1 MTAVAKAERTRSW
14 GPLTALA
21 IPDLRNKILFT
32 LAMVVVYRFGVH
44 IPVPGVDFAAVQLL
58 RESAESGGG
67 VLGFLNLFS
76 GGAITNFAIF
86 ALGVFPYITASIIMQ
101 LLQVVIPR
109 LEEWKK
115 EGATGQKKITQ
126 WTRYLAIV
134 LALIQSTGLAVTF
147 ARGDGG
153 GLLGSGGSL
162 PIPLIP
168 NFTLFTA
175 SMVVLTMTAGT
186 VMVMWMGELIT
197 QRGIGQGMS
206 MLIFANVVSGM
217 LTQGAAIR
225 AQSGEIVF
233 AIILLIA
240 TGILVAIVIVESGQR
255 RISVQFAK
263 RVVGNRQYGGQA
275 TYIPLKVNQSGVVPV
290 IFASSVLYFPA
301 LIAIVISNE
310 GLQRWVSDNLVAP
323 TAPLHILFYGLLI
336 VAFAYFYT
344 AIAFDPAQQA
354 DVLKRQGGYVPGI
367 RPGRPTEEYLQ
378 RILNRIVLPGAL
390 FIAVVA
396 LVPTIALDIAGAP
409 NTFFAGT
416 TLLIAV
422 GVALETMKQIDSQ
435 LTMRNYEGFLK

>member
-1 MTAVAKAERTRSW
+1 MTAVANAGRTKSW
-14 GPLTALA
+14 GPLTALT

-32 LAMVVVYRFGVH
+32 LAMVVVYRLGVH

-58 RESAESGGG
+58 RESAKSGGG

-109 LEEWKK
+109 LEEWRK

-126 WTRYLAIV
+126 WTRYLAII
-134 LALIQSTGLAVTF
+134 LAMIQSTGLAVTF
-147 ARGDGG
+147 ARGGGG
-153 GLLGSGGSL
+153 GLLGSGLEL
-162 PIPLIP
+162 PVPLIP
-168 NFTLFTA
+168 DFTLFTA

-225 AQSGEIVF
+225 AQSGNIAF
-233 AIILLIA
+233 AIILAMA

-275 TYIPLKVNQSGVVPV
+275 THSAEGQPV
-290 IFASSVLYFPA
+290 GRGASYL
-301 LIAIVISNE
+301 
-310 GLQRWVSDNLVAP
+310 
-323 TAPLHILFYGLLI
+323 
-336 VAFAYFYT
+336 
-344 AIAFDPAQQA
+344 
-354 DVLKRQGGYVPGI
+354 RQLGF
-367 RPGRPTEEYLQ
+367 
-378 RILNRIVLPGAL
+378 VLPSAHRDRDFERGFANLGVRQLGGAHCAASHL
-390 FIAVVA
+390 AVRRSHCGVR
-396 LVPTIALDIAGAP
+396 LLLHSDRVRPSPAGRRAQASGWLHSGHSSGSP
-409 NTFFAGT
+409 NRGVFAAHSEPHCFAGFVVCGSGG
-416 TLLIAV
+416 V
-422 GVALETMKQIDSQ
+422 GAHYRPRYRRCPQHVLRWNHVANCGRRSPRDHEADRQSTDHA
-435 LTMRNYEGFLK
+435 